1 MYLYPCASGYSHERI
16 TDAGPPH
23 TRGHV
28 CANVCAHVCVCVWAR
43 THPRRLMRAPS
54 VGLDFHV
61 AGLQAFSG
69 ASLFNQ
75 NLAAWNVVRVTYLP
89 SVFSSTGLSGCNQNE
104 LYAAW
109 GTTLRAAYPTFVA
122 APCVVFVSSFAPMN
136 IQVSSAAPVT
146 ISGLG
151 FSSIDCSPS
160 AYLSGQPC
168 RTTTWTTATQLVC
181 AAPSPVL
188 ATGAWR
194 SRPLLPPRGRSTTV
208 GSCRCSTRDVGQ
220 GRHNYRVRG
229 LHLRRCAATISR
241 VTIRIRVGFAM
252 QRRW

>member
-1 MYLYPCASGYSHERI
+1 
-16 TDAGPPH
+16 
-23 TRGHV
+23 
-28 CANVCAHVCVCVWAR
+28 
-43 THPRRLMRAPS
+43 MRAPS
-54 VGLDFHV
+54 VGVDFHV
-61 AGLQAFSG
+61 VGLQVFSG

-75 NLAAWNVVRVTYLP
+75 NLAAWSVVRVTSLS

-122 APCVVFVSSFAPMN
+122 APCVVVSSFTPMN
-136 IQVSSAAPVT
+136 LQLSSAAPVT

-151 FSSIDCSPS
+151 FSSIDLSPS

-194 SRPLLPPRGRSTTV
+194 TRPFRRPSRGRLTAV

-220 GRHNYRVRG
+220 GCRNYRVRG
-229 LHLRRCAATISR
+229 LHLRRCATTTSR
-241 VTIRIRVGFAM
+241 ESQYAQEFWLFL